1 MSFYRQIK
9 NVINNNDYFL
19 LKRNS
24 QIENEP
30 ENTRYNIS
38 SIIIDNTNNDSFN
51 NSINPNSPNNSSIFL
66 SNNILAENN
75 IGKFKEKILNREN
88 ILEQN
93 YKNLNNYQ
101 NNIYNN
107 NIDNLKKHYK
117 KIPVRNYQDN
127 MDRKGGKRIYKSVSS
142 GDALKNN
149 YYLSRLDNQ
158 VNNINNNNNILNNT
172 NYFINYT
179 NRTLGKKK
187 TDITDNNFIQ
197 IYTNKQNFVD
207 YYNKNV
213 EIQNENRKITEEKK
227 FKKKNNIFES
237 RLKEQNE
244 IKMENNYFNNL
255 ATQNLI
261 GEKKSKIFYKNI
273 LDEQVKNN
281 INDKLMNE
289 NLTYDDILQNKNEI
303 YKKHNNMTD
312 RKFLNKNNF
321 VDVNPF
327 NRRNYFLG
335 NSFLKNDTILNPQ
348 ISFNNN
354 KYIFPPKNI

>member
-1 MSFYRQIK
+1 
-9 NVINNNDYFL
+9 
-19 LKRNS
+19 
-24 QIENEP
+24 
-30 ENTRYNIS
+30 
-38 SIIIDNTNNDSFN
+38 
-51 NSINPNSPNNSSIFL
+51 
-66 SNNILAENN
+66 
-75 IGKFKEKILNREN
+75 
-88 ILEQN
+88 
-93 YKNLNNYQ
+93 
-101 NNIYNN
+101 
-107 NIDNLKKHYK
+107 
-117 KIPVRNYQDN
+117 
-127 MDRKGGKRIYKSVSS
+127 
-142 GDALKNN
+142 
-149 YYLSRLDNQ
+149 
-158 VNNINNNNNILNNT
+158 
-172 NYFINYT
+172 
-179 NRTLGKKK
+179 
-187 TDITDNNFIQ
+187 
-197 IYTNKQNFVD
+197 
-207 YYNKNV
+207 
-213 EIQNENRKITEEKK
+213 
-227 FKKKNNIFES
+227 
-237 RLKEQNE
+237 
-244 IKMENNYFNNL
+244 MENNYFNNL